1 MRREYLVVGSDL
13 ETSRGTMYINE
24 ASPLGTPTVDWSKYS
39 TFISHKS
46 TDLRP
51 AQAAARVLA
60 NAGLVGYL
68 DRWDPNVN
76 GDHPDLED
84 YLREV
89 IRETP
94 SILTIVSEAT
104 NTSWWV
110 PFEIGVA
117 RETESQIATFLVV
130 DEDRPTLDLPSYLRK
145 WPILATGVELQS
157 WCSNLQQ
164 VLKGPSRTRAIF
176 MEGIAKMSAQDS
188 PEREVS
194 RLERTG
200 RIRFIG

>member
-1 MRREYLVVGSDL
+1 MRREYLVVGSDQGR
-13 ETSRGTMYINE
+13 ESGTIYFNE
-24 ASPLGTPTVDWSKYS
+24 AGPPGTQPVDWAKYS

-51 AQAAARVLA
+51 AQAAAGVLEST
-60 NAGLVGYL
+60 GLVGYL

-89 IRETP
+89 IRKTP

-130 DEDRPTLDLPSYLRK
+130 EENGPTLDLPSYLRK
-145 WPILATGVELQS
+145 WPILATGAELRS
-157 WCSNLQQ
+157 WCSNLRQ
-164 VLKGPSRTRAIF
+164 VLEGPPSTRAIF
-176 MEGIAKMSAQDS
+176 REDIAKMSAQDS
-188 PEREVS
+188 PGGEIS

-200 RIRFIG
+200 RIRFVG

>member
-13 ETSRGTMYINE
+13 ETTRGTMYINE
-24 ASPLGTPTVDWSKYS
+24 DSPLGTPTVDWSKYS

-51 AQAAARVLA
+51 AQAAAGALA

-130 DEDRPTLDLPSYLRK
+130 GEDGPTLDLPSYLRK
-145 WPILATGVELQS
+145 WPILATGFELQS
-157 WCSNLQQ
+157 WCSHLRQ
-164 VLKGPSRTRAIF
+164 VLQGPLSSRSVF

-188 PEREVS
+188 AEREVS
-194 RLERTG
+194 RLERSG
-200 RIRFIG
+200 RIRFVG

>member
-1 MRREYLVVGSDL
+1 
-13 ETSRGTMYINE
+13 MYINE

-51 AQAAARVLA
+51 AQAAIGVLA

-104 NTSWWV
+104 STSWWV

-130 DEDRPTLDLPSYLRK
+130 DEDGPTLDLPSYLRK
-145 WPILATGVELQS
+145 WPILATGTELQS
-157 WCSNLQQ
+157 WCSNLRQ
-164 VLKGPSRTRAIF
+164 VLQGPLSTRAIF
-176 MEGIAKMSAQDS
+176 MEGMAKMSAQDS
-188 PEREVS
+188 PERAVS